1 MVIVPHPVDFC
12 GISKTALPKDPP
24 CQLPGK
30 IKNVLQR
37 KYYLENSKMPPECV
51 ESAPPGE
58 VKHGVFVT
66 DVY

>member
-1 MVIVPHPVDFC
+1 MVIVPHPVDFS

-37 KYYLENSKMPPECV
+37 KYLEKSKMPPERV

-58 VKHGVFVT
+58 VRHGVFVT
-66 DVY
+66 DVH